1 MTILKSFYN
10 GSAVY
15 LPITFLGKNG
25 MKIKIEDFADEWGPE
40 KILQVYDPK
49 TGMRGVLVIDN
60 TTLGPGKGGIRM
72 LPTVSTEEIFRLA
85 RVMTWKCALA
95 KIPFGGAKSGIIANP
110 KQMTEEKKMET
121 IKAFSRAL
129 KRVCPSL
136 YVAAP
141 DINTGEKEMAV
152 FAQENG
158 SMKSAT
164 GKPAH
169 LCVKPGVK
177 CGIPHEYGSTA
188 LGVVQ
193 SAFTAANYVDSLD
206 IANATAAIEGFG
218 NVGSFVAEYLTQID
232 VKVVAVSDSK
242 GCIYNPDGLNYE
254 KLLDVKIET
263 GSVIN
268 YRPGK
273 VIENRELFELPV
285 DILVPAALPDVINR
299 YNADRIKAKMVIE
312 AANLPVSPETE
323 KDLEERGVFV
333 VPDILANAGGVIS
346 SYAEYRGY
354 NPKRMLELVQRKIRQ
369 NTVKVIETALNKNI
383 ALREAAMN
391 IAKERIQKANNH

>member
-1 MTILKSFYN
+1 MN
-10 GSAVY
+10 V
-15 LPITFLGKNG
+15 
-25 MKIKIEDFADEWGPE
+25 KIEAFADEWGPE

-49 TGMRGVLVIDN
+49 TGMNGVLVVDN

-72 LPTVSTEEIFRLA
+72 MSTITTKEVFRLA
-85 RVMTWKCALA
+85 RTMTWKCALA
-95 KIPFGGAKSGIIANP
+95 KIPFGGAKSGIIADP
-110 KQMTEEKKMET
+110 KQMSEEKKMKL
-121 IKAFSRAL
+121 IRAFSRAL
-129 KRVCPSL
+129 KRLCPSL

-152 FAQENG
+152 FALENG

-169 LCVKPGVK
+169 LCVKPGVD

-193 SAFTAANYVDSLD
+193 ATFTAANYVANLD
-206 IANATAAIEGFG
+206 IDQATAAIEGFG

-242 GCIYNPDGLNYE
+242 GCIYNSDGLNYE
-254 KLLDVKIET
+254 KLLDIKAKT

-273 VIENRELFELPV
+273 VLKNWELFELPV
-285 DILVPAALPDVINR
+285 EILIPAAIPDVINAE
-299 YNADRIKAKMVIE
+299 NVEHIKAKIVVE
-312 AANLPVSPETE
+312 AANLPVRPEIE
-323 KDLEERGVFV
+323 KVLTDRGVMV

-354 NPKRMLELVQRKIRQ
+354 NPKRMLEMVQRKIRQ

-383 ALREAAMN
+383 ELRDAAMS
-391 IAKERIQKANNH
+391 IAKERILKESNP

>member
-1 MTILKSFYN
+1 FNNSSVSIFAINSPGGN
-10 GSAVY
+10 GV
-15 LPITFLGKNG
+15 
-25 MKIKIEDFADEWGPE
+25 KIRIEAFTDEWGPE

-49 TGMRGVLVIDN
+49 TGMKGVLVIDN

-72 LPTVSTEEIFRLA
+72 MPTVTTEEVFRLA
-85 RVMTWKCALA
+85 RTMTWKCALA
-95 KIPFGGAKSGIIANP
+95 KIPFGGAKSGIIADP
-110 KQMTEEKKMET
+110 KKISEEQKMEL
-121 IKAFSRAL
+121 IRAFSRAL
-129 KRVCPSL
+129 KRVSPSL

-164 GKPAH
+164 GKPAR

-193 SAFTAANYVDSLD
+193 AAFTAANYVADLD
-206 IANATAAIEGFG
+206 IDNATAAIEGFG
-218 NVGSFVAEYLTQID
+218 NVGSFIAEYLTQID

-242 GCIYNPDGLNYE
+242 GCIYNPGGLDYE
-254 KLLDVKIET
+254 KLLDVKTET

-268 YRPGK
+268 YRLGK
-273 VIENRELFELPV
+273 VLENRELFKLTV
-285 DILVPAALPDVINR
+285 DILVPAALPDVINAG
-299 YNADRIKAKMVIE
+299 NVEQVKAKMVVE
-312 AANLPVSPETE
+312 AANLPVSPEIE
-323 KDLEERGVFV
+323 KVLADRGVMV

-354 NPKRMLELVQRKIRQ
+354 NPKRMLELVQRKIRR
-369 NTVKVIETALNKNI
+369 NTVKVIETALGNNI
-383 ALREAAMN
+383 ELRDAAMN
-391 IAKERIQKANNH
+391 IAKERIIKAHKH

>member
-1 MTILKSFYN
+1 
-10 GSAVY
+10 V
-15 LPITFLGKNG
+15 
-25 MKIKIEDFADEWGPE
+25 KIKIEEFADEWGPE

-49 TGMRGVLVIDN
+49 TGMCGVLVIDN

-72 LPTVSTEEIFRLA
+72 LPTVSTEEVFRLA
-85 RVMTWKCALA
+85 RTMTWKCALA
-95 KIPFGGAKSGIIANP
+95 KIPFGGAKSGIIADP
-110 KQMTEEKKMET
+110 KQMSEEKKMEI

-129 KRVCPSL
+129 KRVSPSL

-158 SMKSAT
+158 SMKAAT

-193 SAFTAANYVDSLD
+193 SGFTAANYVDGLD
-206 IANATAAIEGFG
+206 IDYATAAIEGFG
-218 NVGSFVAEYLTQID
+218 NVGSFVADYLTQID

-242 GCIYNPDGLNYE
+242 GCIYNPDGLDFE
-254 KLLDVKIET
+254 TLLDVKTET
-263 GSVIN
+263 GTVIN

-273 VIENRELFELPV
+273 VLENRELFELPV
-285 DILVPAALPDVINR
+285 DILVPAALPDVISR
-299 YNADRIKAKMVIE
+299 YNVDRVKAKMVVE
-312 AANLPVSPETE
+312 AANLPVSPEIE
-323 KDLEERGVFV
+323 KVLEERGVFV

-369 NTVKVIETALNKNI
+369 NTVKVIETAQNNDI
-383 ALREAAMN
+383 SLREATIN
-391 IAKERIQKANNH
+391 IAKERIKKANNH

>member
-1 MTILKSFYN
+1 MN
-10 GSAVY
+10 V
-15 LPITFLGKNG
+15 
-25 MKIKIEDFADEWGPE
+25 KIDAFADEWGPE

-49 TGMRGVLVIDN
+49 TGMKGVLVIDN

-72 LPTVSTEEIFRLA
+72 MPTVTTGEVFRLA
-85 RVMTWKCALA
+85 RTMTWKCALA
-95 KIPFGGAKSGIIANP
+95 KIPFGGAKSGIIADP
-110 KQMTEEKKMET
+110 KQMSEEKKMDL
-121 IKAFSRAL
+121 IRAFSRAL

-141 DINTGEKEMAV
+141 DINTGEQEMAV

-193 SAFTAANYVDSLD
+193 AAFTAANYVEDLD
-206 IANATAAIEGFG
+206 IDNATAAIEGFG

-232 VKVVAVSDSK
+232 VNVVAVSDSR
-242 GCIYNPDGLNYE
+242 GCIYNLDGLDYE
-254 KLLDVKIET
+254 KLLDVKTKT

-273 VIENRELFELPV
+273 VLANRELFELAV
-285 DILVPAALPDVINR
+285 DILVPAALPGIITKENVEHV
-299 YNADRIKAKMVIE
+299 KAKLVVE
-312 AANLPVSPETE
+312 AANLPVRPEIE
-323 KDLEERGVFV
+323 KILADRGVMV

-354 NPKRMLELVQRKIRQ
+354 NPKRMLEMVQRKIRQ
-369 NTVKVIETALNKNI
+369 NTVTVIETALSKDVR
-383 ALREAAMN
+383 LRDAAMN
-391 IAKERIQKANNH
+391 IAKERITKVNEH